1 MTSWSSRAH
10 AMASWGPTGAPQ
22 PRRASDAPLMLSG
35 ARTVIMAPIGATT
48 DIPHEIFK
56 ILEDGHVYC
65 EGIVFYALPGEEW
78 EEYDC
83 M

>member
-1 MTSWSSRAH
+1 MMARY
-10 AMASWGPTGAPQ
+10 AM
-22 PRRASDAPLMLSG
+22 RRHMVRSYIKDHPNSTAED
-35 ARTVIMAPIGATT
+35 VY
-48 DIPHEIFK
+48 F
-56 ILEDGHVYC
+56 LEDGHVYC

>member
-1 MTSWSSRAH
+1 
-10 AMASWGPTGAPQ
+10 
-22 PRRASDAPLMLSG
+22 
-35 ARTVIMAPIGATT
+35 MAPIGATT